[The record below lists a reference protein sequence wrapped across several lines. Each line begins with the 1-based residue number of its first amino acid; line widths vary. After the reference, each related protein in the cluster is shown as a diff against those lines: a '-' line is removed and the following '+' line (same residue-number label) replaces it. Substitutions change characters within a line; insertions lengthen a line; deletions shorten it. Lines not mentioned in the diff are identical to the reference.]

1 MLRNMKE
8 IDQAYRAASGIVERR
23 YYKIY
28 YSHIHPFP
36 LLVLGQNPGGET
48 DGTDLAASDSFFE
61 RWEHDYLCFRNDSRY
76 VLARP
81 MCALLAAGLQT
92 TSVDVLRQVP
102 ATNVIFRRS
111 RNTESLNLSPT
122 KAAAEAAPFL
132 RDIIVAVNPAAIL
145 LISKTAYDLFVRFH
159 CEIRSLK
166 EVAEPKIF
174 TPNGKSDAC
183 IFLSA
188 QAQVL
193 GLDRIV
199 PLFMVGH
206 PSKYAG
212 RGEWPQVVTSLNQ
225 GLHRWNVS
233 PIEETG
239 ALAHVEPIR
248 SYGVVV

>member
-1 MLRNMKE
+1 MPRDMEE
-8 IDQAYRAASGIVERR
+8 IDLAYRVASGIGERR

-48 DGTDLAASDSFFE
+48 DGTDLAASESFFE
-61 RWEHDYLCFRNDSRY
+61 HWEHDYLCFRNDSRY
-76 VLARP
+76 ALARP
-81 MCALLAAGLQT
+81 MCALLASGLQT
-92 TSVDVLRQVP
+92 TSVNILRQVP

-122 KAAAEAAPFL
+122 KAAAETSPFL
-132 RDIIVAVNPAAIL
+132 RDILVAVNPTAIL
-145 LISKTAYDLFVRFH
+145 LISKTACDLFVRFH
-159 CEIRSLK
+159 CKSRSLV
-166 EVAEPKIF
+166 EDVESKIF

-183 IFLSA
+183 IFISA

-193 GLDRIV
+193 GLNRIV

-206 PSKYAG
+206 PSKYAS
-212 RGEWPQVVTSLNQ
+212 RSEWTQVVTALSQ

-233 PIEETG
+233 PIEKTG
-239 ALAHVEPIR
+239 LLVHLKPIQ
-248 SYGVVV
+248 SYGAVV